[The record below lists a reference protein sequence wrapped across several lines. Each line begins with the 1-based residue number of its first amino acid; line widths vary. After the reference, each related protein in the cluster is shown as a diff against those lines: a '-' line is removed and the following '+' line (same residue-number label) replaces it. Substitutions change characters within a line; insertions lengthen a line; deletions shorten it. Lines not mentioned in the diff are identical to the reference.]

1 MSITVSILAFN
12 RLDVTVPCVESVMKY
27 GGYDRLILTDNGSDE
42 PVGDFFDECAMKDGR
57 VLVIRNQS
65 NLGFIDPNRH
75 ALSLCATRF
84 FLMLNND
91 CTVHDPAWLAK
102 LAAPFDD
109 PMAAL
114 SGPAEFASAL
124 REDFGGY
131 RCERS
136 KAEYLEG
143 SCLMTRTSLMK
154 RIGLFSDY
162 IHFAYGED
170 SDLGLRVRELGYTI
184 HPVDVKVEHIGGAT
198 SSLVPGI
205 HDLEVA
211 NHQQLRK
218 RWGPYI
224 ASRSFQ
230 PTFVVRR
237 QGALGDVLLIT
248 PIIDALAKR
257 FPGSPI
263 YVETQAVD
271 IFLNNPKVKGAVRGE
286 WRPPGHVL
294 INLDMSY
301 ENMPGTHIVE
311 AYRRTASD
319 ILGDEL
325 QVDRVTSM
333 PLPEGTV
340 ILTDD
345 RTVGIHCEPTTWVGK
360 NWPLDRWAAIIAWL
374 KSEGWRV
381 ILVGASRLAH
391 ITLGVDEDY
400 RMQTSP
406 MDLAA
411 ILAKCSLFIGH
422 DSFPLHVAQ
431 SQGVPVVGLF
441 GATRAEFIL
450 TDGSPAI
457 GLNGRAPCAGERH
470 RVSGVT
476 HVGCSGECMA
486 SLSVEHVKEAVQWM
500 ESDVLGNESVP
511 NTLKIHAT
519 LDADGIAIWN
529 PSRTSELPYAA
540 KV

>member
-75 ALSLCATRF
+75 ALSLCGTRF

-257 FPGSPI
+257 YPGSPI

-271 IFLNNPKVKGAVRGE
+271 IFLNNPNVTGAVRGE

-301 ENMPGTHIVE
+301 ECMPGMHIVE

-319 ILGDEL
+319 IIGDEL
-325 QVDRVTSM
+325 QVERVTSM
-333 PLPEGTV
+333 PLSDGTAWESPFKSCQWV
-340 ILTDD
+340 AL
-345 RTVGIHCEPTTWVGK
+345 HCEPTTWVGK
-360 NWPLDRWAAIIAWL
+360 NWPADRWAEIIQWL
-374 KSEGWRV
+374 VDQGICV
-381 ILVGASRLAH
+381 MLVGTSRLFHYPAKH
-391 ITLGVDEDY
+391 KYVADIRT
-400 RMQTSP
+400 MTSP
-406 MDLAA
+406 MDLASA
-411 ILAKCSLFIGH
+411 IHGADLFIGH

-431 SQGVPVVGLF
+431 AQGVPAVGLF
-441 GATRAEFIL
+441 GATRSEFIL
-450 TDGSPAI
+450 TDGSPSVGI
-457 GLNGRAPCAGERH
+457 NGVAPCAGERH

-476 HVGCSGECMA
+476 YTSCDGSCMR
-486 SLSVEHVKEAVQWM
+486 SISVEQVKEAVL
-500 ESDVLGNESVP
+500 SL
-511 NTLKIHAT
+511 
-519 LDADGIAIWN
+519 IAK
-529 PSRTSELPYAA
+529 TEALA
-540 KV
+540 